1 MQKQRLK
8 IWVLPAQRGK
18 KSFGTVW
25 DNTVSIL
32 RQGLLL
38 HCSARCTKALL
49 ALPNDNECQIKNVLA
64 HDFVYR
70 SFLRPEGQNQ
80 STGDTFCNA
89 RRDSNPRAS
98 SLTGSR
104 SKCSSGIHFGISS
117 CTAVKDWLKH
127 RLEVTLQAYFTILFT
142 VFHGKKAAKTH
153 GACNFSI
160 NWTNICAV
168 LKYSS
173 RFEQPRFASENGI
186 FPKASK
192 KLRKQQKSPQMRA
205 FSLF

>member
-1 MQKQRLK
+1 MP
-8 IWVLPAQRGK
+8 PAQCGK

-38 HCSARCTKALL
+38 HCSARCTEALL

-89 RRDSNPRAS
+89 RRDSNPRIL

-104 SKCSSGIHFGISS
+104 RKRSSGIHVGISS
-117 CTAVKDWLKH
+117 CTAVKDRLKH
-127 RLEVTLQAYFTILFT
+127 PLEVPLQAYFTMT
-142 VFHGKKAAKTH
+142 GHHFHGKKAANSQKLAAKLIFFISDRTFFAVTAYCAH
-153 GACNFSI
+153 GRQS
-160 NWTNICAV
+160 AV
-168 LKYSS
+168 A
-173 RFEQPRFASENGI
+173 R
-186 FPKASK
+186 
-192 KLRKQQKSPQMRA
+192 
-205 FSLF
+205 

>member
-8 IWVLPAQRGK
+8 IWVPPAQCGK

-32 RQGLLL
+32 RQGSLL

-49 ALPNDNECQIKNVLA
+49 TLPNDNGSWTEM
-64 HDFVYR
+64 FSRTRYR
-70 SFLRPEGQNQ
+70 ARHLLRPEGQNQ

-89 RRDSNPRAS
+89 RRDSNPRIS

-104 SKCSSGIHFGISS
+104 SKNSSGIHFGIPS

-127 RLEVTLQAYFTILFT
+127 RLEVTLQAYFTIRRT
-142 VFHGKKAAKTH
+142 VFHGKKAAKITKKPSNESFFAILIH
-153 GACNFSI
+153 NLTVFS
-160 NWTNICAV
+160 
-168 LKYSS
+168 
-173 RFEQPRFASENGI
+173 
-186 FPKASK
+186 
-192 KLRKQQKSPQMRA
+192 A
-205 FSLF
+205 FRWSIAWRIPIR

>member
-8 IWVLPAQRGK
+8 IWVSPAQCGK

-32 RQGLLL
+32 RQGSLL
-38 HCSARCTKALL
+38 HCSARCTEALL
-49 ALPNDNECQIKNVLA
+49 ALPNDNECQNKNVLA

-70 SFLRPEGQNQ
+70 SFCVPKDK
-80 STGDTFCNA
+80 T
-89 RRDSNPRAS
+89 NPLAMRFATHGGIRTREYRAWQAQ
-98 SLTGSR
+98 R
-104 SKCSSGIHFGISS
+104 SKRSSGIHFGISS

-127 RLEVTLQAYFTILFT
+127 RLEVTLQAYFTIPVT

-160 NWTNICAV
+160 NWTIICAV

-173 RFEQPRFASENGI
+173 RFDNRVSQAKTEYFLRQAKR
-186 FPKASK
+186 
-192 KLRKQQKSPQMRA
+192 LRKQQKSPRMRA

>member
-8 IWVLPAQRGK
+8 IWVLPAQCGK

-32 RQGLLL
+32 RQGSLL
-38 HCSARCTKALL
+38 HCSARCTKSLL
-49 ALPNDNECQIKNVLA
+49 ALPNDNECLNKNVLA

-89 RRDSNPRAS
+89 RRDSNPRIS

-117 CTAVKDWLKH
+117 CTAVKDLTQTPAWSNLASIFYHSVH
-127 RLEVTLQAYFTILFT
+127 RFSR
-142 VFHGKKAAKTH
+142 KKSCENTRRVQFFNKLNEHLRRAEIFLAV
-153 GACNFSI
+153 
-160 NWTNICAV
+160 WTTAFRKRKRNI
-168 LKYSS
+168 S
-173 RFEQPRFASENGI
+173 
-186 FPKASK
+186 
-192 KLRKQQKSPQMRA
+192 
-205 FSLF
+205 

>member
-8 IWVLPAQRGK
+8 IWVPPAQRGK

-38 HCSARCTKALL
+38 HCSARCTKVLL
-49 ALPNDNECQIKNVLA
+49 ALPNDNECQNKNVLA

-70 SFLRPEGQNQ
+70 SFLRPEGQTKPLAICYN
-80 STGDTFCNA
+80 CI
-89 RRDSNPRAS
+89 RWDSNPRIS

-104 SKCSSGIHFGISS
+104 SKNSSGIHFGTSS

-127 RLEVTLQAYFTILFT
+127 RLEVTLQAYFTIPVTF
-142 VFHGKKAAKTH
+142 FHGKKAAKTH
-153 GACNFSI
+153 GAYNFSI
-160 NWTNICAV
+160 NWTIICAV

-192 KLRKQQKSPQMRA
+192 KLRKHTARA
-205 FSLF
+205 IFQ